1 MLGRGTYGHV
11 WPVGTDRC
19 QKELAS
25 EFSSDPHERD
35 RHFKEYETLCGLE
48 HSNIVPVFGYNC
60 YHSRPPSF
68 EMPRLGP
75 DAGKLLGRKGRGRHS
90 LLSIDQ
96 LKNLQDALLYLFEE
110 AKLVHFDVKLENLL
124 VDGSEYVFIDFGLS
138 EKNGTVVD
146 AESVVTPGYRA
157 PEHQGVQLRACTSL
171 DVFALGVVA
180 LEMVVR
186 RRLYAE
192 FKKCAGSVILMQLLR
207 DRLLREVADAD
218 MRGAI
223 AAMLEIDVRQRHM
236 NLVTRRPHAAAI
248 CSAGAQ

>member
-19 QKELAS
+19 QKQLAS
-25 EFSSDPHERD
+25 EFSSDPDERQ
-35 RHFKEYETLCGLE
+35 RHREEYEKLCKLD
-48 HSNIVPVFGYNC
+48 HPNIVPVFGYD
-60 YHSRPPSF
+60 SLSPSF

-75 DAGKLLGRKGRGRHS
+75 DAGKLLGRVGRGRHS
-90 LLSIDQ
+90 LLSKKQ
-96 LKNLQDALLYLFEE
+96 LEHLQEALVYLFE

-146 AESVVTPGYRA
+146 AASVVTPGYRA
-157 PEHQGVQLRACTSL
+157 PEHQGVQVRACTSL

-192 FKKCAGSVILMQLLR
+192 FKACAGSVILMQLLR